1 MTETITSKSNDQL
14 KELRK
19 LHDRKH
25 RDRSA
30 LFAAEGE
37 DMLSEALARGWPPR
51 TVLYDPERFDARAL
65 PAASI
70 AVPVAEAALASASAL
85 GSGSRVIGVWEQRW
99 SQLESAPAVAIY
111 LHDVADPG
119 NVGAVLRSALA
130 LVPSLVVLSP
140 QSADPFGPKAVRA
153 SMGAI
158 FGQPLVRATFVQ
170 ARAAIGGRAIALLPR
185 AGRPLD
191 ELEDGSRR
199 LFCLGSERAGLP
211 EEIVE
216 ACDEVV
222 HVPLREAGTESLN
235 VAMTATLCLYESR
248 LHRLSSA

>member
-1 MTETITSKSNDQL
+1 MTETITSKSNEQL

-19 LHDRKH
+19 LHERKH
-25 RDRSA
+25 RDRST

-37 DMLSEALARGWPPR
+37 DMLSAALAHGWPPR
-51 TVLYDPERFDARAL
+51 TVFYDPDRFDVSAL
-65 PAASI
+65 PAPST
-70 AVPVAEAALASASAL
+70 AVPVAAAALASASAL

-99 SQLESAPAVAIY
+99 SELESPPPVAIY

-158 FGQPLVRATFVQ
+158 FGQPLVRATFER
-170 ARAAIGGRAIALLPR
+170 ARSAIGGQAIALVPR
-185 AGRPLD
+185 SGRPLPA
-191 ELEDGSRR
+191 LAGGNRR

-211 EEIVE
+211 DEIVD
-216 ACDEVV
+216 ACDEIA
-222 HVPLREAGTESLN
+222 HVPLREGGAESLN
-235 VAMTATLCLYESR
+235 VAMTATLCLYDSR
-248 LHRLSSA
+248 LHRLSSP